1 MTDYEFIK
9 NFQKIKLTTI
19 CKRLG
24 VNQSNVLSKQ
34 TTEEN
39 YKKIK
44 NEINNELLEL
54 FKSDCLNAE
63 KLVTFYLY
71 NEMLERIEKENKVL
85 REMI

>member
-9 NFQKIKLTTI
+9 NFQKIKLTNI

-54 FKSDCLNAE
+54 FKSDCE

-71 NEMLERIEKENKVL
+71 NEMLERVEKENKVL

>member
-1 MTDYEFIK
+1 MTDYEFIR
-9 NFQKIKLTTI
+9 NFQKIKLTNI

-39 YKKIK
+39 YRKIK

-54 FKSDCLNAE
+54 FKSDFLNSE

-71 NEMLERIEKENKVL
+71 NEILERIEKENKVL

>member
-1 MTDYEFIK
+1 MSDYEFIR
-9 NFQKIKLTTI
+9 NFQKIKLTNI

-34 TTEEN
+34 TSEEN
-39 YKKIK
+39 YKKVK
-44 NEINNELLEL
+44 NEIINSLLNL
-54 FKSDCLNAE
+54 FKSDCLNSE

-71 NEMLERIEKENKVL
+71 NEILERLEKENKAL

>member
-9 NFQKIKLTTI
+9 NFQKIKLTNI

-54 FKSDCLNAE
+54 FKSDYLNSE

>member
-9 NFQKIKLTTI
+9 NFQKIKLTNI

-54 FKSDCLNAE
+54 FKSDCLNSE

-71 NEMLERIEKENKVL
+71 NEMLEKIEKENKVL